1 MGQGLVRNSRHR
13 LQAIQL
19 TESAHPRQQ
28 NATPWDAGQS
38 QPPLKDLL
46 ASGEVDFPKSGR
58 ALVPGCGRVCILAIR
73 GAYA

>member
-1 MGQGLVRNSRHR
+1 
-13 LQAIQL
+13 
-19 TESAHPRQQ
+19 SAHPRQQ

-58 ALVPGCGRVCILAIR
+58 ALVPGCGRGYDAILIATTLGLETTGLDISPVAMNAAR
-73 GAYA
+73 